1 MERVFLLPGESVY
14 VRGTAY
20 LSTLLGSCV
29 AVCLH
34 DTARRWGGMNHYLLP
49 NAPAGTL
56 TPGRYGQSS
65 IEALIGEALS
75 AGSLK
80 KDLVASI
87 YGGGNVLGLDSEA
100 SGQAVNVGEKN
111 IALARRLL
119 GDHNIPIVQH
129 DVAGD
134 RGRRIYFDT
143 GRNHIEVE
151 TMQSRVGGRTVKAA
165 PPVRVALIDAIPAE
179 RRMLRTGLATV
190 AGLHLAGEAADA
202 HAARALILDEAPDVL
217 CIDVHLPGI
226 NGAVFLE
233 RVFRYRHLPAV
244 VLARP
249 EERDAVFWD
258 RVHAAGVFEVIEK
271 EALQLHLGVQG
282 VRELLAPRLL
292 AAGEAG
298 RWSGWDR

>member
-34 DTARRWGGMNHYLLP
+34 DTVRRWGGMNHYLLP
-49 NAPAGTL
+49 NAPAGTV
-56 TPGRYGQSS
+56 TPGRYGQTS

-87 YGGGNVLGLDSEA
+87 YGGGNVLGLDSES
-100 SGQAVNVGEKN
+100 SGQAVNVGDKN
-111 IALARRLL
+111 IALARSLL
-119 GDHNIPIVQH
+119 GEHGIPIVQQ

-134 RGRRIYFDT
+134 RGRRIYFETD
-143 GRNHIEVE
+143 RNRIEVQA
-151 TMQSRVGGRTVKAA
+151 MQSRVGGRAA
-165 PPVRVALIDAIPAE
+165 VPPPVRVALIDAIPAE
-179 RRMLRTGLATV
+179 RRMLRTGLAGV
-190 AGLHLAGEAADA
+190 AGLSLAGEAADA

-244 VLARP
+244 ILARP